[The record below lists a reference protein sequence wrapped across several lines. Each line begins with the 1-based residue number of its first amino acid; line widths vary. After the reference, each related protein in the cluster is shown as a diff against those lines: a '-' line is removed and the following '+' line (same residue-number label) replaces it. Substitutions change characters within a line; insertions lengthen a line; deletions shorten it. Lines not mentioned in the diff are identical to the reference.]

1 MKQWWK
7 KIVVFLAVAGIFLGT
22 SRNVMAEGTQISS
35 EIVEK
40 YIGQAGTFYDVG
52 GSVGNGA
59 FEIKSNSSSLKAG
72 DTVEVQVIY
81 NTDNAGYTLDTLSM
95 SLYYDKDLLQYSET
109 IMNDAYVAEYD
120 FNGYGREDSKGVFL
134 WLEFLNT
141 DKPFDKNG
149 SVATVRFTVKQD
161 TSAITIYG
169 GDIDASSGDGAQIYH
184 YLTDQ
189 TDDGGYKMMSVTIE
203 DTSAPAP
210 TPTTNAFALS
220 NGTVKGK
227 GEISIPIKIQTND
240 GFAALGLTINY
251 DTTLFDYKVLE
262 VDDNLKDKIA
272 LKDIYPT
279 NGQIKAA
286 FIAGQNITD
295 TGNFLNLMLETKE
308 GATAGVVS
316 DVTVTITQ
324 AANYEEKSL
333 NATGGVYKVTLA
345 QDTPEPSGQL
355 LGDVNNDGN
364 IDLIDALWILQYYN
378 NVKELTDD
386 EKTAADVDKNGT
398 VDLVDALRI
407 MKYYNGEI
415 SNF

>member
-7 KIVVFLAVAGIFLGT
+7 RIVVFLAVAGIFLGT
-22 SRNVMAEGTQISS
+22 SRNVMAEGTQIPPDV
-35 EIVEK
+35 VEK
-40 YIGQAGTFYDVG
+40 YIGGTDKYYDVG
-52 GSVGNGA
+52 GSIWNGV
-59 FEIKSNSSSLKAG
+59 FEIKSISKSLKEG
-72 DTVEVQVIY
+72 DTVEIQIFC
-81 NTDNAGYTLDTLSM
+81 NTDNVGNDLETIIM
-95 SLYYDKDLLQYSET
+95 KLYYDKDLLQYSDV
-109 IMNDAYVAEYD
+109 IMNNAYGNASFSLTSSSENSKNVCFIFRSSEG
-120 FNGYGREDSKGVFL
+120 FEQNGCI
-134 WLEFLNT
+134 
-141 DKPFDKNG
+141 
-149 SVATVRFTVKQD
+149 ATAQFTVKKD
-161 TSAITIYG
+161 TSAVTVYG
-169 GDIDASSGDGAQIYH
+169 GEIDACSTSATDSDYY
-184 YLTDQ
+184 YLDDM

-220 NGTVKGK
+220 NGAVKGK